1 MSLEQL
7 KAFLSAIRSDRVL
20 YDKVSL
26 AATANEIALIAGEL
40 GFQFTGE
47 ELKAISNQRIS
58 GVTIK
63 SQDTTPSYN
72 FGEAGN

>member
-7 KAFLSAIRSDRVL
+7 KAFLAAIRSDRVL

-26 AATANEIALIAGEL
+26 AATANEIALIAGEQ
-40 GFQFTGE
+40 GFQFTGD

>member
-7 KAFLSAIRSDRVL
+7 KAFLAAIRSDRVL

-26 AATANEIALIAGEL
+26 AATANEIALIAGEQ
-40 GFQFTGE
+40 GFQFTGD
-47 ELKAISNQRIS
+47 ELKSISNQRVS